1 MRKFFAFALLVGTFS
16 LAAIAQEAQNA
27 PKAEVFGGFQYTRFD
42 GGPNAS
48 GWDTAVTGNINNWF
62 GISADFSGT
71 YGSQSGVSLHN
82 YTYTFG
88 PVVSLRQNR
97 TFTPWAHFLAGGNHL
112 SASFSG
118 VSGSDTGFAM
128 MFGGG
133 LDIAAGQHLAVRGVQ
148 FDWLSLHSNGISDN
162 KNMRIVTGLLLRY

>member
-1 MRKFFAFALLVGTFS
+1 MRKFFAFALLVGTLS

-27 PKAEVFGGFQYTRFD
+27 PKAEVFGGFQYTHFN

-48 GWDTAVTGNINNWF
+48 GWDTGLTGNITNWF

-71 YGSQSGVSLHN
+71 YGSQDGVSLHN

-88 PVVSLRQNR
+88 PVVSLRENR
-97 TFTPWAHFLAGGNHL
+97 TFTPWAHFLAGGNH
-112 SASFSG
+112 ATAGYGG
-118 VSGSDTGFAM
+118 VSGSDSGFAM

-133 LDIAAGQHLAVRGVQ
+133 LDITAGQHLAVRGIQV
-148 FDWLSLHSNGISDN
+148 DWLSIHSDGISN
-162 KNMRIVTGLLLRY
+162 SKNMRIVSGILLRY